1 MCVYVCVFRKEKTKE
16 KKYRFISYLNF
27 LTYLERDVL
36 KAPYLQIKVNSEKL
50 VVVAAAVFV
59 AVVAVVAVVAAV
71 QVQREMPKLETF
83 QTNKTEVWKKQ
94 DENKVIKLP

>member
-1 MCVYVCVFRKEKTKE
+1 MLLFMLFFMISVCVCSGKEKLRR

-36 KAPYLQIKVNSEKL
+36 KAPYLQIKVNSEEL
-50 VVVAAAVFV
+50 V
-59 AVVAVVAVVAAV
+59 AVVAVVVVV